1 MTIEKAILS
10 AKEPKETNTAWV
22 QPKGD
27 SLQLNI
33 FNNGKW
39 RPIAGGGNSTTVTNK
54 YPVDPNA
61 PMLSMDNVYAQM
73 NLIAERLGISSG
85 EPTQEQTEYV
95 MNELKSYKFATPKQ
109 GNAVLLDY
117 DLENNTFTFQCD
129 DGSII
134 TFNSDHGEDVITGL
148 RPDIDG
154 YLIWKTTRDKLPVR
168 ESQEETDPDKPN
180 PGDVK
185 DTKSVKSVKSGL
197 LGDVLPPDPST
208 EEVYTVINNNTGE
221 IVDPLELHK
230 LTNVIW
236 YGYYSI
242 YYPFYL
248 NGATDINNLPP
259 VFQSMDLNQI
269 QISVWVRTNYSP
281 STFSYLGVSLYYDY
295 TLEPNTMSRI
305 NTTANSDVSDIN
317 AFFNY

>member
-39 RPIAGGGNSTTVTNK
+39 RPIAGSGSSTTVTNK
-54 YPVDPNA
+54 YTSDPDA
-61 PMLSMDNVYAQM
+61 PMLSRDSFNAALDAIGQK
-73 NLIAERLGISSG
+73 LGFGLTS
-85 EPTQEQTEYV
+85 EYTQEQAEQV
-95 MNELKSYKFATPKQ
+95 INESKSYKFATYKQ
-109 GNAVLLDY
+109 GNAVLVDYNLDNY
-117 DLENNTFTFQCD
+117 SYTFQCD

-134 TFNSDHGEDVITGL
+134 TFTHDHGVTVITGL

-168 ESQEETDPDKPN
+168 EGQEETD
-180 PGDVK
+180 
-185 DTKSVKSVKSGL
+185 S
-197 LGDVLPPDPST
+197 ST

-236 YGYYSI
+236 YTYGFLYC
-242 YYPFYL
+242 PFYL
-248 NGATDINNLPP
+248 HGVTDINKLPP
-259 VFQSMDLNQI
+259 SLQGMDLNEL
-269 QISVWVRTNYSP
+269 QISNWVHNNYS
-281 STFSYLGVSLYYDY
+281 TAVFSYLDVSLYYDY
-295 TLEPNTMSRI
+295 TLKPYTMSNI
-305 NTTANSDVSDIN
+305 NTTSNSDVSDID
-317 AFFNY
+317 AFFN

>member
-39 RPIAGGGNSTTVTNK
+39 RPIAGGGNSTTVTK
-54 YPVDPNA
+54 YPVDPDA
-61 PMLSMDNVYAQM
+61 PLLSMDNISEQLYI
-73 NLIAERLGISSG
+73 IAGRLGFTG
-85 EPTQEQTEYV
+85 EPTQEQMEQIC
-95 MNELKSYKFATPKQ
+95 NELKLIKFATFKQ
-109 GNAVLLDY
+109 GNAVLVDY

-134 TFNSDHGEDVITGL
+134 TIFNDQRDAVITGL

-154 YLIWKTTRDKLPVR
+154 YVIWKTTRDKLPVR
-168 ESQEETDPDKPN
+168 ESQEETDD
-180 PGDVK
+180 PGGG
-185 DTKSVKSVKSGL
+185 TKKLVKSG
-197 LGDVLPPDPST
+197 PSLKVIDSGGGS

-230 LTNVIW
+230 LTNIIW
-236 YGYYSI
+236 YWNEGYLPLYVS
-242 YYPFYL
+242 
-248 NGATDINNLPP
+248 NATDVNSIIHALPISEWVP
-259 VFQSMDLNQI
+259 LNTN
-269 QISVWVRTNYSP
+269 SVVKYAH
-281 STFSYLGVSLYYDY
+281 TFYDY
-295 TLEPNTMSRI
+295 TITL
-305 NTTANSDVSDIN
+305 SDE
-317 AFFNY
+317 